1 MKNITIM
8 TSAAALAVALGAPAM
23 AQFKPAL
30 NESQRI
36 AQESKSSQQRI
47 DQLDEETS
55 RLVNDYRANLK
66 QLEAAQ
72 RYNASLTRN
81 VAAQERQMSRLRA
94 DIDNVSGLQ
103 KAMQPLMESMLAR
116 LGDLVRAD
124 LPFLLEDRLGRVD
137 RLGKAM
143 ENPDISAA
151 QRYRLI
157 VEAYQIEN
165 EYGRTL
171 GAYKGSIDVNGEEIT
186 GEFLRIGRVAL
197 IFKTSDDSMLKIY
210 DNDQR
215 AYVDLNK
222 SFLPDVRLGMRMAK
236 EQTAPGLLPIPVKAP
251 ASAAA
256 SE

>member
-1 MKNITIM
+1 
-8 TSAAALAVALGAPAM
+8 
-23 AQFKPAL
+23 
-30 NESQRI
+30 
-36 AQESKSSQQRI
+36 
-47 DQLDEETS
+47 
-55 RLVNDYRANLK
+55 
-66 QLEAAQ
+66 
-72 RYNASLTRN
+72 
-81 VAAQERQMSRLRA
+81 MSRLRA
-94 DIDNVSGLQ
+94 DIDNVSGRQ